1 MATCIEL
8 PDAADK
14 PAKSYLVSTAKIVAA
29 AVTYLYEEGDKKKI
43 KNEKVISIVVS
54 S

>member
-29 AVTYLYEEGDKKKI
+29 AVTYLYVEGDKEINKL
-43 KNEKVISIVVS
+43 ESH
-54 S
+54 